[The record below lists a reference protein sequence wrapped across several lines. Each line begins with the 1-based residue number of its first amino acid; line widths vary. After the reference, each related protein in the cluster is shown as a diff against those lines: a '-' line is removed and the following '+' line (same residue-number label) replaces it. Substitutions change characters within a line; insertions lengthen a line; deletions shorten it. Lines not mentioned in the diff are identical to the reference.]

1 MKLLFNFQSFK
12 TTKYLKSYT
21 NSEFVLYTCSLN
33 ASFNHL
39 IVYLKAKIL
48 MKNIYYLTAERME
61 KERRHRKNQK
71 WANGKLANNPV
82 SITKVISIFL

>member
-1 MKLLFNFQSFK
+1 
-12 TTKYLKSYT
+12 
-21 NSEFVLYTCSLN
+21 
-33 ASFNHL
+33 
-39 IVYLKAKIL
+39 

-82 SITKVISIFL
+82 SMTKLISIFL